1 MMNMRIF
8 DPHVHMYSRTM
19 DDYDRMSLSGVE
31 VIVEPSFWLG
41 STRRSPHT
49 FFDYFQ
55 HILEFEPERAR
66 KFGISHYSC
75 IAMNP
80 KEANNLD
87 LAMEVIEGLEPYLDH
102 PRCLALGEIGFD
114 KNTDAEEEVMRRQL
128 RIAKE
133 KGILVMV
140 HTPHTEKAE
149 GTERTIRVLR
159 EEQMDPERVL
169 IDHNTEETIE
179 ITLKYGAWAGM
190 TIYPGKVTPERAIA
204 ILQEYGTDRMMINS
218 AADWGPSD
226 SLSIPRT
233 CRNMKEAD
241 FSIEKIRK
249 VVWEN
254 PYAYYSLS
262 GKLANDP
269 TK

>member
-1 MMNMRIF
+1 MRIL

-19 DDYDRMSLSGVE
+19 DDYDKMSLCGVE
-31 VIVEPSFWLG
+31 IIVEPSFWLG
-41 STRRSPHT
+41 SERRSPHT

-55 HILEFEPERAR
+55 HILEFEPERAK

-87 LAMEVIEGLEPYLDH
+87 LAMKVIDGLGPYLDH

-133 KGILVMV
+133 KGMLVMV
-140 HTPHTEKAE
+140 HTPHTEKRE
-149 GTERTIRVLR
+149 GTERTVRVLQ
-159 EEQMDPERVL
+159 EEQMNPDLIL
-169 IDHNTEETIE
+169 IDHNTEETID
-179 ITLKYGAWAGM
+179 ITLDYGAWAGM
-190 TIYPGKVTPERAIA
+190 TIYPGKVSPERAIDL
-204 ILQEYGTDRMMINS
+204 LQKYGTNRMMINS

-233 CRNMKEAD
+233 YRKMKESG
-241 FSIEKIRK
+241 FTNEEIQK

-254 PYAYYSLS
+254 PYQFYSLS
-262 GKLANDP
+262 GKLPNDR
-269 TK
+269 

>member
-1 MMNMRIF
+1 MRIS

-19 DDYDRMSLSGVE
+19 DDYDQMSLCGVE
-31 VIVEPSFWLG
+31 MIVEPSFWLG
-41 STRRSPHT
+41 SDRRSPHT

-55 HILEFEPERAR
+55 HILEFEPQRAK

-75 IAMNP
+75 IGMNP

-87 LAMEVIEGLEPYLDH
+87 LAMKVIEGLEPYLDH
-102 PRCLALGEIGFD
+102 PNCLALGEIGFD

-133 KGILVMV
+133 KGMLVMV
-140 HTPHTEKAE
+140 HTPHTEKRE
-149 GTERTIRVLR
+149 GTKRTVRVLQ
-159 EEQMDPERVL
+159 EEKMDPDFIL
-169 IDHNTEETIE
+169 IDHNTEETID
-179 ITLKYGAWAGM
+179 ITLDYGAWAGM
-190 TIYPGKVTPERAIA
+190 TIYPGKVSPERAIA
-204 ILQEYGTDRMMINS
+204 ILQKYGTNQMMINS

-233 CRNMKEAD
+233 CRKMKELG
-241 FSIEKIRK
+241 FSNEEVQK

-254 PYAYYSLS
+254 PYQFYSLS
-262 GKLANDP
+262 GKLPNL
-269 TK
+269 K